1 MSEPEKH
8 HERGSMVD
16 EAGRTIVEEKSPDDF
31 CFEGGDCAATG
42 GAQAIAGD
50 LRTLAANDNPDDLEG
65 EPYRL

>member
-1 MSEPEKH
+1 MAEPDKH
-8 HERGSMVD
+8 QKREGMID

-31 CFEGGDCAATG
+31 CFEGGDCDATG
-42 GAQAIAGD
+42 AAQAIAGD